1 MIDRNRRGIS
11 SVSMRARLAIAAAVL
26 VGGGAAGV
34 LAVSAGHGATAAQS
48 AGFNTG
54 SHHKIGEA
62 AALSEALNGWGQS
75 STQSLNTLAQMTPM
89 RTFSQVSHRHVMFAA
104 QRGIVVLATKK
115 FLVVKSFNGSLH
127 LWFLSGGTRVKD
139 VSSTATGMTAMTG
152 SQIASNAAMA
162 TGNMNPSANVM
173 AGSISTVSQLT
184 TPVVKPTTIT
194 IATGNQ
200 VITITVANTTAT
212 TTTTMPTTQTTSF
225 TQPVFTSVRHLQR
238 GDLVFVA
245 GVRTASSRRS
255 SSCSRR
261 R

>member
-1 MIDRNRRGIS
+1 
-11 SVSMRARLAIAAAVL
+11 
-26 VGGGAAGV
+26 
-34 LAVSAGHGATAAQS
+34 
-48 AGFNTG
+48 
-54 SHHKIGEA
+54 
-62 AALSEALNGWGQS
+62 
-75 STQSLNTLAQMTPM
+75 
-89 RTFSQVSHRHVMFAA
+89 
-104 QRGIVVLATKK
+104 
-115 FLVVKSFNGSLH
+115 

-245 GVRTASSRRS
+245 GVRTHGELKAQLVLFAAPLNTMPTPSATPTVTPSVTATPTATVTPTAVS
-255 SSCSRR
+255 THS
-261 R
+261 